1 MEQIRPGAT
10 QHGMRL
16 RQLAL
21 LLKPILPI
29 LASSRTNRTNQTLK
43 RPFDLGASID
53 NSKRTRRKL
62 LVVRSEF
69 GSIGLARFSEPSFSH
84 APFSGLSLLSED
96 D

>member
-1 MEQIRPGAT
+1 
-10 QHGMRL
+10 MRL

-21 LLKPILPI
+21 LLKLI
-29 LASSRTNRTNQTLK
+29 LASSRTNQTLK
-43 RPFDLGASID
+43 RPFDLGARID

-62 LVVRSEF
+62 VVIRSEF

-84 APFSGLSLLSED
+84 APFSHLSPLVEQEDED